1 MYSLSEINK
10 IKKHIRENWYPK
22 DFTWPSIHLFISI
35 FLIFVALW
43 GINKT
48 NNKMYLGGLI
58 AFLALSIMRMF
69 MTFHDLVHG
78 SYFPSEERKTG
89 KPGINSS
96 FARCIDFLCCYE
108 KDAWKATHM
117 EHHRV
122 HGNLNESD
130 HTKTVYTSSQYNA
143 LTESQKTIYNVVRY
157 PPVFFIIMP
166 IYIFWINKFI
176 NHEWEYIA
184 KYTLFLYLLHYIGGL
199 KLLGCFLFAQYIGGM
214 LGIMMFHLQHQVN
227 LGYWKPFD
235 NNTDIVSRANAEIYG
250 ASVLK
255 IPFGIDFFTLGIEY
269 HSVHHL
275 DPGVP
280 GYNTKDCYYDLI
292 KMGLL
297 KEDSKVGY
305 SQIMKS
311 LTYTI
316 YDEKDELYK

>member
-1 MYSLSEINK
+1 M
-10 IKKHIRENWYPK
+10 
-22 DFTWPSIHLFISI
+22 
-35 FLIFVALW
+35 
-43 GINKT
+43 
-48 NNKMYLGGLI
+48 
-58 AFLALSIMRMF
+58 
-69 MTFHDLVHG
+69 
-78 SYFPSEERKTG
+78 
-89 KPGINSS
+89 
-96 FARCIDFLCCYE
+96 
-108 KDAWKATHM
+108 
-117 EHHRV
+117 
-122 HGNLNESD
+122 
-130 HTKTVYTSSQYNA
+130 
-143 LTESQKTIYNVVRY
+143 
-157 PPVFFIIMP
+157 
-166 IYIFWINKFI
+166 
-176 NHEWEYIA
+176 
-184 KYTLFLYLLHYIGGL
+184 
-199 KLLGCFLFAQYIGGM
+199 LGCFLFAQYIGGM

-280 GYNTKDCYYDLI
+280 GYYTKDCYYDLI